1 MLLAGKK
8 WLKFDWKKIPE
19 PELYGVRLA
28 IRAVSGQRSAVSG
41 QQSASSY

>member
-19 PELYGVRLA
+19 PELYRVRLA
-28 IRAVSGQRSAVSG
+28 IRAVSNL
-41 QQSASSY
+41 QSASSY